1 MYVCMW
7 MHVCMYM
14 RICMH
19 MRMCVCVCV
28 RVRVCMCDWNMDSKA
43 YVVMSAGF
51 LQALN
56 AAVKA
61 YDAAAKELPQKTSMK
76 TSAAEKDLDEVG
88 EKVLQTVA
96 IRAFSKCALKRIPD
110 ATTPKSKQGFVREC
124 KRLVAALRP
133 QGPPIH
139 IPKHFRE
146 KLEEA
151 ANA

>member
-1 MYVCMW
+1 MYAYA
-7 MHVCMYM
+7 HVCV
-14 RICMH
+14 
-19 MRMCVCVCV
+19 CVCVCV

-76 TSAAEKDLDEVG
+76 TSAAEKDLDDVG